1 MIDEAYDQGVRAICF
16 TPHWYPVS
24 FGNNSEK
31 ALAAFDLAKAISWRK
46 KSKCTFFSGTN
57 SDIRTARL
65 IGCVTVRAGDS
76 TGQDLF
82 SSISAQASVART

>member
-1 MIDEAYDQGVRAICF
+1 MFAMIDEAYDQGVRAICF

-46 KSKCTFFSGTN
+46 KSKCTFF
-57 SDIRTARL
+57 
-65 IGCVTVRAGDS
+65 
-76 TGQDLF
+76 
-82 SSISAQASVART
+82 